1 MIPSFTG
8 LLSAT
13 SIHCASETHDG
24 RGTSGLRRTVDRLG
38 RTWSKVS
45 PSLARRR
52 ENRVQS
58 PLAHERHHADRR
70 RAATSAS
77 AFWPGETSNASESS
91 SSIVAARIAKRSKK
105 SFIYPLLPMIV
116 GLDGGVPPSSATGK
130 RAMERVWERERRWQ
144 QARPPVS
151 RPD

>member
-24 RGTSGLRRTVDRLG
+24 RGTSGLRRTVDRRG

-105 SFIYPLLPMIV
+105 SSIYPSAACDS
-116 GLDGGVPPSSATGK
+116 GSATMLQDSYSNGLHL
-130 RAMERVWERERRWQ
+130 VFG
-144 QARPPVS
+144 
-151 RPD
+151 